1 MILGMEPKNQVIWTT
16 HCKVMAKYISIYC
29 YIIQQKLV
37 SYMSYSI
44 AKEKKWSKNGWK
56 KVPLEGGRG
65 GTVKVIKIIK

>member
-1 MILGMEPKNQVIWTT
+1 
-16 HCKVMAKYISIYC
+16 MAKYISIYC
-29 YIIQQKLV
+29 YIIQPKMV

-65 GTVKVIKIIK
+65 GIVKVIKIIK